1 MYADGTVI
9 GDSNGIFRTDENGEI
24 RIEGLNPGKIV
35 VVSEVT
41 ALTGYIIDPQSQ
53 TIQIKEDWTL

>member
-9 GDSNGIFRTDENGEI
+9 GDSNGIFRMDENGEI

-35 VVSEVT
+35 VVTEVT

-53 TIQIKEDWTL
+53 TIQIKEDWTI